1 MIDYGGIDPY
11 AYGDPYSGIGMDLIP
26 PRPRDRDESSI
37 GVIKELSARKVLETL
52 RHNLI
57 GEFFDSESKKWV
69 RMPGYEP
76 LLNDYGVAKYLQ
88 VASSVISDLVTFS
101 NYREEEIP
109 QIVKFVMKS
118 IIPVMHLDYQ
128 RWGIKN
134 KIDLPIITSQ
144 LFNLTLASFKKA
156 QGAGDRGVIG
166 RTISEQ
172 IVARNSNQD
181 MGGSGIDKG
190 AGFYSRLNP
199 FMKGGR

>member
-11 AYGDPYSGIGMDLIP
+11 GYNDPYLGMDLIP
-26 PRPRDRDESSI
+26 PRPKDRDEQSI
-37 GVIKELSARKVLETL
+37 GIIKELSARKVLETL
-52 RHNLI
+52 RHNLV
-57 GEFFDSESKKWV
+57 GEFYDSESKKWEKTD
-69 RMPGYEP
+69 GFEP
-76 LLNDYGVAKYLQ
+76 LLNEYGRAKYIQ
-88 VASSVISDLVTFS
+88 IASSVVSDLVTFS

-109 QIVKFVMKS
+109 NLVKFVMKS
-118 IIPVMHLDYQ
+118 IIPVMHLNYRQ
-128 RWGIKN
+128 WGIKN
-134 KIDLPIITSQ
+134 KVDLPIITSQ

-181 MGGSGIDKG
+181 QLSGIDKG

-199 FMKGGR
+199 FLKGGR